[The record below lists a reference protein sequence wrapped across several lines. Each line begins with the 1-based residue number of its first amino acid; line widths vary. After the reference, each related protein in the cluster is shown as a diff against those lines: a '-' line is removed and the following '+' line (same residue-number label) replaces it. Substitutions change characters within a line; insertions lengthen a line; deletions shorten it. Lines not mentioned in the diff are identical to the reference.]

1 MPYIKYLTE
10 DSKAI
15 NSQLDAM
22 LEQGLKPCLFA
33 PTGTGKTTLVYER
46 MQKEASRGYL
56 VMLAMPFTAITDN
69 KGAQA
74 SKYGIESGVSSELDL
89 TSYSHSGKAVQTTY
103 EGAIGILKNTRRK
116 DVKLYIDEAHILI
129 AQSKLRNSCSELLD
143 LNYDTIGMTATTH
156 HLEDIGFTI
165 YKPQRAIET
174 PKIPVKVSISKASTS
189 SILHK
194 LICGYNRDSVLQIRV
209 NDKEEIGKACNVA
222 NSKGIRYVAI
232 YTADTDGILAINEHS
247 GLTEA
252 EVKNA
257 QKGVFSEN
265 VDLILNTSKMDC
277 GLDFKIEGSRPFKM
291 VAVGNRK
298 GVSNMMPN
306 LADLAQAVNRMRWDN
321 PLDADITI
329 IGQFGAE
336 VYKDSSNVFNAI
348 KEATGT
354 ISALEHLH
362 KYYWSKTQEY
372 TEDEYRRVLAK
383 YNVNLLASAEVV
395 IQNST
400 VNPKRYASIFMR
412 LNQFDGTEQT
422 IEMAKAYGFN
432 LEQYFIAHDNCSQS
446 PSVMAKASL
455 INSQLQSLFTHY
467 KADTPIQSV
476 WNGERY
482 LNKNAEA
489 LISVA
494 RAKQSKSDM
503 GMFMTRAEAKGE
515 LSKSDLNDLV
525 EIERKAVKKYVQIVY
540 NVKPKKF
547 SDDKYKTIKLNV
559 DKGASRVV
567 TTKGSED
574 MALTTPAP
582 KSLTNEEINEYL
594 ASA

>member
-1 MPYIKYLTE
+1 MSYIKYLTE

-15 NSQLDAM
+15 NSHLDAM
-22 LEQGLKPCLFA
+22 LSKGDKPCLFA
-33 PTGTGKTTLVYER
+33 PTGTGKTTLIYER

-74 SKYGIESGVSSELDL
+74 SQYGIESGVSSELDL

-103 EGAIGILKNTRRK
+103 EGVLGILKNTSRK
-116 DVKLYIDEAHILI
+116 DIKLYIDESHVII
-129 AQSKLRNSCSELLD
+129 GQSTLRNSCPELLALD
-143 LNYDTIGMTATTH
+143 YDVIGMTATPL
-156 HLEDIGFTI
+156 HLEDIGFTD
-165 YKPQRAIET
+165 YEPKRAIET
-174 PKIPVKVSISKASTS
+174 PKINVKSISSKASTS

-194 LICGYNRDSVLQIRV
+194 EICSYNRDTVLQIRV
-209 NDKEEIGKACNVA
+209 NDKEEIRKACNVA

-232 YTADTDGILAINEHS
+232 YTTDANGILAINEHS

-257 QKGVFSEN
+257 QKGIFSEN
-265 VDLILNTSKMDC
+265 VDLILNTSKIDC
-277 GLDFKIEGSRPFKM
+277 GLDFKIEGSRSFRM

-321 PLDADITI
+321 PSDADITI

-348 KEATGT
+348 KEDTG
-354 ISALEHLH
+354 IKSALEHLH
-362 KYYWSKTQEY
+362 KYYWNKTQEY

-383 YNVNLLASAEVV
+383 YNVNLLAPSEDVV
-395 IQNST
+395 NN
-400 VNPKRYASIFMR
+400 VNHNIKSHASVFIR
-412 LNQFDGTEQT
+412 LNQFGGTEQT
-422 IEMAKAYGFN
+422 IEMAKEYGFN
-432 LEQYFIAHDNCSQS
+432 LEQYFITHDNCNQS
-446 PSVMAKASL
+446 PSALAKASE
-455 INSQLQSLFTHY
+455 INSQLQSLLTLFE
-467 KADTPIQSV
+467 ADTPINSV
-476 WNGERY
+476 WTGETY
-482 LNKNAEA
+482 SKANAEA

-494 RAKQSKSDM
+494 RAKESNSQL
-503 GMFMTRAEAKGE
+503 GMLMNRAEAKGE
-515 LSKSDLNDLV
+515 LSKADLNDLV
-525 EIERKAVKKYVQIVY
+525 QTERKAVKKYVQIVY
-540 NVKPKKF
+540 NVNPSKLSRKE
-547 SDDKYKTIKLNV
+547 YKTIKLNV

-574 MALTTPAP
+574 MALKTSAP